1 MCLLQSTTRRLIQSA
16 RFRFD
21 FLVPGKRETLRI
33 SGRAEVVRDAP
44 LLESMAANGKVPAPL
59 EAVEAVISDDE
70 ERRLY

>member
-1 MCLLQSTTRRLIQSA
+1 M
-16 RFRFD
+16 
-21 FLVPGKRETLRI
+21 VPGKRETLCI

-44 LLESMAANGKVPAPL
+44 PLESMAANEKVPAPL